1 MTIGSTRDA
10 RETEMIDRFAELES
24 KRVDSSAKDL
34 VWMAFGVLGN
44 RLFARNPPDRTN
56 SEGRRMLN
64 LGCGAQRVEGW
75 VNADFF
81 RLHQWVMR
89 SPKAPEWMVD
99 LTHPLK
105 CADNYWDGVFAEHVN
120 EHLTYSQNYR
130 LMTEVLRI
138 LKPSGRVRI
147 VCPDLDKYLEFERL
161 SEKYPKFDRYQ
172 SLPEA
177 ISNLAQNH
185 AHKSVWNPALMS
197 EMLERIGYDDVSV
210 RSFGESA
217 DPSLCVDSPNHE
229 WQSLYVEASK
239 SGRKHGAPQKTPH
252 T

>member
-1 MTIGSTRDA
+1 
-10 RETEMIDRFAELES
+10 
-24 KRVDSSAKDL
+24 
-34 VWMAFGVLGN
+34 
-44 RLFARNPPDRTN
+44 
-56 SEGRRMLN
+56 
-64 LGCGAQRVEGW
+64 
-75 VNADFF
+75 
-81 RLHQWVMR
+81 
-89 SPKAPEWMVD
+89 MVD
-99 LTHPLK
+99 LTRPLK
-105 CADNYWDGVFAEHVN
+105 CPDDYWDGVFAQHVN

-130 LMTEVLRI
+130 LMTEVLRV
-138 LKPSGRVRI
+138 LKPRGLVRI
-147 VCPDLDKYLEFERL
+147 VCPDLDKYLVFERL
-161 SEKYPKFDRYQ
+161 SEQYPKFKRYH

-217 DPSLCVDSPNHE
+217 DPSLCVDSSNHE
-229 WQSLYVEASK
+229 WQSLYVEARK